1 MRQVRVL
8 RSATAAAC
16 VVIGLAW
23 ACGGSK
29 KSEASGPGQGMVG
42 EGHDMGG
49 GSGGGAAGGEGGPA
63 DAGAVTSGT
72 ADAGTPAQNAPVTF
86 VVSNQAAEELAFS
99 LNKGWGVN
107 FSFLM
112 GKPPKA
118 KWFV

>member
-1 MRQVRVL
+1 
-8 RSATAAAC
+8 

-49 GSGGGAAGGEGGPA
+49 GGGGGGAEAGSA

-86 VVSNQAAEELAFS
+86 VVSNQASQELAFS